1 LRWFNFVAV
10 RQCYYWGSM
19 RFREDA
25 MQNRY
30 GLRAILVVLLL
41 ALGCKMGVAQ
51 IGPRYVL
58 ELPAASAP
66 AGYAVMERGRVRM
79 LPLGLMLLEFQG
91 LRVLMVAADAEGFS
105 AEAIP
110 AWPAADL
117 LVVTPASAGRYA
129 GLAPLAVLGKLPV
142 IVAEMAPGLSDV
154 TLPATSA
161 ALFHPMQTWDTLYL
175 RKGKTRLRVTAMA
188 GRPGMAGVGGFMLE
202 LGNSYASYRVYLGC
216 EALGADEAAGL
227 AQRLPGADLALLPG
241 DVAPQLLPLR
251 RGAKAVRGGKVAGA
265 AVQAAAALDGDA
277 YVFTPLR
284 R

>member
-1 LRWFNFVAV
+1 
-10 RQCYYWGSM
+10 
-19 RFREDA
+19 

-30 GLRAILVVLLL
+30 GLRAILVVVLL
-41 ALGCKMGVAQ
+41 ALGCRMGVAQ

-58 ELPAASAP
+58 ELPAAGAP
-66 AGYAVMERGRVRM
+66 AGYAAMERGQVRM
-79 LPLGLMLLEFQG
+79 LPLGLVLLQFQG
-91 LRVLMVAADAEGFS
+91 LRILVVAADAEGFS

-110 AWPAADL
+110 AWPTADL

-129 GLAPLAVLGKLPV
+129 GLAPLAALGRLPV
-142 IVAEMAPGLSDV
+142 IVAEMAAGQSDAS
-154 TLPATSA
+154 LPATSA

-202 LGNSYASYRVYLGC
+202 LGNSYASYRVFVGC
-216 EALGADEAAGL
+216 EALAQEDASVL

-241 DVAPQLLPLR
+241 QGGPQLLPLQ
-251 RGAKAVRGGKVAGA
+251 RGAGPARESGKSAGA
-265 AVQAAAALDGDA
+265 LAQAAVALDGDA
-277 YVFTPLR
+277 YLFTPLR

>member
-1 LRWFNFVAV
+1 
-10 RQCYYWGSM
+10 
-19 RFREDA
+19 

-30 GLRAILVVLLL
+30 GLRAVVVLLLL
-41 ALGCKMGVAQ
+41 ALGCRIGVAQ

-58 ELPAASAP
+58 ELPAAGAP
-66 AGYAVMERGRVRM
+66 AAYAALEQGRLRL
-79 LPLGLMLLEFQG
+79 LPQGLALLQFQG
-91 LRVLMVAADAEGFS
+91 LRILAVAADAEGFS
-105 AEAIP
+105 SEAIP

-117 LVVTPASAGRYA
+117 LVVMPAHAGRYA

-142 IVAEMAPGLSDV
+142 IVAEIAPGQADA
-154 TLPATSA
+154 TLPTTSA

-202 LGNSYASYRVYLGC
+202 LGNSYAAYRVFLGC
-216 EALGADEAAGL
+216 EALAPEEAGAL

-241 DVAPQLLPLR
+241 ERAPQLLPLR
-251 RGAKAVRGGKVAGA
+251 RGARPAR
-265 AVQAAAALDGDA
+265 AAAPSAVALDGDA